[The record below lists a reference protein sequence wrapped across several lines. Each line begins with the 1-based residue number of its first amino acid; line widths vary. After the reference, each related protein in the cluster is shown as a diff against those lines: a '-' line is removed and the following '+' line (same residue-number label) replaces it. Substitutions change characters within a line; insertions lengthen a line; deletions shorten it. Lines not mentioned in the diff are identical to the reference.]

1 MFGGQSAHDDDVRP
15 GTRQY
20 NEVVFQGLTADQG
33 KDFAA
38 RWLPAWTGNDP
49 GRLVSFYTDDA
60 FYSDPAV
67 PDGVEGRDALLAYF
81 TKLLGRYPDWV
92 WTNVGAVPIEDGFLN
107 RWHARVP
114 VGGEEIELEGV
125 CTVQL
130 RDGLIRR
137 NEVFFDRTPL
147 LAALSR

>member
-1 MFGGQSAHDDDVRP
+1 MTVEFH
-15 GTRQY
+15 
-20 NEVVFQGLTADQG
+20 GLTESEARE
-33 KDFAA
+33 FAS

-49 GRLVSFYTDDA
+49 QRLASFYTEDA
-60 FYSDPAV
+60 FYCDPAV
-67 PDGVEGRDALLAYF
+67 PDGIEGRAALLDYF
-81 TKLLGRYPDWV
+81 TRLLARYPDWV

-114 VGGEEIELEGV
+114 AQDRDVEFDGV

-137 NEVFFDRTPL
+137 NEVYFDRTPL
-147 LAALSR
+147 LAARPG

>member
-1 MFGGQSAHDDDVRP
+1 MTVEF
-15 GTRQY
+15 T
-20 NEVVFQGLTADQG
+20 GLTEAEASE
-33 KDFAA
+33 FAA

-49 GRLVSFYTDDA
+49 ELLASFYTEDT

-67 PDGVEGRDALLAYF
+67 PDGIQGRDALTGYF

-114 VGGEEIELEGV
+114 AEDGEVEFEGV

-137 NEVFFDRTPL
+137 NEVYFDRTPL
-147 LAALSR
+147 LAAGRPR